1 MNFIHANNRWGTVIL
16 DYLCYMRALTL
27 IFLLMTVISRGQ
39 EMKVTFDK
47 NRDMTGYKTFRI
59 GESEVT
65 TPVEMRN
72 FDEKVLREKVNEIIS
87 KELTEKGLHRSDS
100 NAQLVISFVIG
111 YMERADMY
119 NAGPFGG
126 TPGSTNAGPA
136 LQDSKIGTIVIDLD
150 DRSGNP
156 IWRISANV
164 RYVANDILGQIEGVV
179 EQGFRK
185 FPHKVKAKKK

>member
-1 MNFIHANNRWGTVIL
+1 
-16 DYLCYMRALTL
+16 MRALTL
-27 IFLLMTVISRGQ
+27 ILLLMAMVSQAQ

-47 NRDMTGYKTFRI
+47 NRDMTGYKTFRL

-72 FDEKVLREKVNEIIS
+72 FDEKVLREKVYEIIA
-87 KELTEKGLHRSDS
+87 KELTEKGLHQSDS
-100 NAQLVISFVIG
+100 NAQLVISFIIG
-111 YMERADMY
+111 YVERADMY

-126 TPGSTNAGPA
+126 TPGSVTSGPSV
-136 LQDSKIGTIVIDLD
+136 QDSKIGTLVIDLD
-150 DRSGNP
+150 DRSDNP

-164 RYVANDILGQIEGVV
+164 RYVANDILGQIESAV

-185 FPHKVKAKKK
+185 FPHKVKTKKK